1 MSLYYSRKPKKSSLP
16 HTAIAPIVFFLF
28 WLYSFDIF
36 DVRIN
41 LMTITQNQSDEKL
54 VMALEG
60 RLDTIT
66 APDLQEQLIP
76 GFDKTKHIQLDFRRL
91 IYVSSAGLRILLMG
105 EKTAKA
111 KGGKMTLV
119 NVSAEIKE
127 IFEMTGFSE
136 VLTVVD

>member
-1 MSLYYSRKPKKSSLP
+1 
-16 HTAIAPIVFFLF
+16 
-28 WLYSFDIF
+28 
-36 DVRIN
+36 
-41 LMTITQNQSDEKL
+41 MTITQNHSEEKL